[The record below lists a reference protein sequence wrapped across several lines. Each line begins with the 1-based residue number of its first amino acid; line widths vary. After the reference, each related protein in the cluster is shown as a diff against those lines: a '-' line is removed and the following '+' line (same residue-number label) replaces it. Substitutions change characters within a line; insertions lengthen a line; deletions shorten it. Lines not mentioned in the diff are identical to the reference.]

1 MTFPKRNVL
10 FAVNIV
16 IPLIL
21 GLFIYLTKPS
31 STYLSYFLSGFRSV
45 LPTIRYPELISSFA
59 CDFLWTYSMFFCLR
73 LTLGD
78 ALKGKHNLTV
88 ISVTGVVAIIF
99 ESLQLIKG
107 FPGTFD
113 LLDIVIELIAIAVAL
128 FITIIIERRFIYYEK
143 NSIS

>member
-1 MTFPKRNVL
+1 
-10 FAVNIV
+10 
-16 IPLIL
+16 
-21 GLFIYLTKPS
+21 
-31 STYLSYFLSGFRSV
+31 
-45 LPTIRYPELISSFA
+45 
-59 CDFLWTYSMFFCLR
+59 MFFCLR

-128 FITIIIERRFIYYEK
+128 FITIIIERRFKYYEE
-143 NSIS
+143 NGFS